1 MPKRN
6 RLALAAH
13 LIQRLPRRLHE
24 PLLSRLF
31 CSQVR
36 FAGTANVR
44 IQKLSSDE
52 VHMSLA
58 NHRRVRNHIGGV
70 HAAAMALLAE
80 SASGCMVGMSLPDH
94 KLPLIKSLTIDY
106 RRRANGG
113 LRAIATLTAEQRRAM
128 QEEDKGEAL
137 IQVTVLDDTGGEP
150 IRCEMHWAWIAK
162 INEPSRKER
171 RPTKPDGD
179 N

>member
-1 MPKRN
+1 MPKHN
-6 RLALAAH
+6 RLSLAAH

-44 IQKLSSDE
+44 IQKLSIDE
-52 VHMSLA
+52 VRMSLA
-58 NHRRVRNHIGGV
+58 NQRRVRNHIGGV

-80 SASGCMVGMSLPDH
+80 SASGCMVGMNLPDH
-94 KLPLIKSLTIDY
+94 KLPLIKTLKVDY

-113 LRAIATLTAEQRRAM
+113 LRAIATLTQEQRRAM
-128 QEEDKGEAL
+128 LEQEKGEAL
-137 IQVTVLDDTGGEP
+137 IEVTMLDDTGSEP
-150 IRCEMHWAWIAK
+150 IRCEMHWAWVSK
-162 INEPSRKER
+162 HQ
-171 RPTKPDGD
+171 
-179 N
+179 

>member
-13 LIQRLPRRLHE
+13 LIQHLPHRLHE

-36 FAGTANVR
+36 FAGTAGVR
-44 IQKLSSDE
+44 IQKLSSTE
-52 VHMSLA
+52 IRMSLA
-58 NHRRVRNHIGGV
+58 NHRRARNHIGGV

-80 SASGCMVGMSLPDH
+80 SASGCMVGMNLPDH
-94 KLPLIKSLTIDY
+94 KLPLIKTLKVDY
-106 RRRANGG
+106 LRRASGS
-113 LRAIATLTAEQRRAM
+113 LRAIATLQPEQRLAM
-128 QEEDKGEAL
+128 LEDDKGETV
-137 IQVTVLDDTGGEP
+137 IQVILLDDTGAEP
-150 IRCEMHWAWIAK
+150 VRCEMLWAWI
-162 INEPSRKER
+162 RK
-171 RPTKPDGD
+171 G

>member
-1 MPKRN
+1 MNATPRRN

-36 FAGTANVR
+36 FAGTAGVR
-44 IQKLSSDE
+44 IQQLSYNK
-52 VHMSLA
+52 VRMSLA
-58 NHRRVRNHIGGV
+58 NHRRARNHIGGV

-80 SASGCMVGMSLPDH
+80 SASGCMVGMNLPDH
-94 KLPLIKSLTIDY
+94 KLPLIKTLKVDY
-106 RRRANGG
+106 LRRARGG
-113 LRAIATLTAEQRRAM
+113 LRAIATLQPEQRRAM
-128 QEEDKGEAL
+128 QEQDKGEAL
-137 IQVTVLDDTGGEP
+137 IQVILLDDSGDQP
-150 IRCEMHWAWIAK
+150 VHCEMLWAWI
-162 INEPSRKER
+162 
-171 RPTKPDGD
+171 TKR

>member
-1 MPKRN
+1 MPTRN

-13 LIQRLPRRLHE
+13 LIQRLPRQFHE

-52 VHMSLA
+52 VRMSLA
-58 NHRRVRNHIGGV
+58 NRRRVRNHIDGM

-80 SASGCMVGMSLPDH
+80 SASGCMVGMNLPDH
-94 KLPLIKSLTIDY
+94 KLPLIKHLKVDY
-106 RRRANGG
+106 LRRASGG
-113 LRAIATLTAEQRRAM
+113 LRAIATLTEAQRRAM
-128 QEEDKGEAL
+128 VEEDKGEAL
-137 IQVTVLDDTGGEP
+137 VQVTMIDDAGGEP
-150 IRCEMHWAWIAK
+150 IRCEMHWVWV
-162 INEPSRKER
+162 
-171 RPTKPDGD
+171 TKKK
-179 N
+179 